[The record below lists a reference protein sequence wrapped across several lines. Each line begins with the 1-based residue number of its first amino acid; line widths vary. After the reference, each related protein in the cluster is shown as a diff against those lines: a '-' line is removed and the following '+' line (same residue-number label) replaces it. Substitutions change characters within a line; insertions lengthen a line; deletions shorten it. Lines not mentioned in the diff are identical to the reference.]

1 MKFRVLSSSA
11 QGENHRAPRP
21 ASTLLAWVCAIVT
34 LFALPSAPA
43 VAQTSADQAMLDLK
57 DAYRSGNR
65 RQLDA
70 LLPKVRGHLLEPM
83 AAYWDMRL
91 GLETASN
98 TQVRQHLERW
108 QGTYYEDRLRNDWLL
123 LLGARRDWGSF
134 LSEAL
139 QYRMGDDKQVR
150 CHWLHARHATG
161 DKLSAPEV
169 AEAERLWLEQKEAD
183 EACAGLAERLLD
195 DKRMDPSVAWRR
207 ARLGAEANRPRV
219 ISQAVELINPEWAK
233 ASNTIQA
240 QPAKYLDDKLTAI
253 RHRTKEL
260 VTLALVRLAATDPT
274 EAIEQMDRA
283 RWRVQLTSDEKSWVW
298 GAIGKTSAQRLQPE
312 ATSWFA
318 KGQPEHMSADHL
330 GWWVRAALRSG
341 QWEQIPKAI
350 AAMPETERRNPTWVY
365 WHARALE
372 KLKTPDHAAQ
382 ARAMYQS
389 IASPNH
395 FYGQLAM
402 EELGQAIATPPLPMP
417 LTAAEKQQAL
427 NNPGLQRA
435 LKAMSIGLRAE
446 GVREWNYTTNLHD
459 MGGMPDRELLAAA
472 DLACQNQVWDRCIN
486 TSDRTTTNIDHT
498 QRYPMP
504 HRDAV
509 VKRANA
515 IDLDPA
521 YVYGLIRQESRFITD
536 AKSHVGAS
544 GLMQVM
550 PATAKWTAKKIGL
563 SGFQPSQITD
573 RDTNIAI
580 GTGYLKLVLDDFEG
594 SMPMAAA
601 AYNAGPGRPRNWRAP
616 GGTGPVL
623 EAAMWAENIPFAET
637 RDYVKKVLSNT
648 TNYAALITGQPQSL
662 KARLGLVGPR
672 IASGQ
677 TPNLELP

>member
-1 MKFRVLSSSA
+1 MVAGLC
-11 QGENHRAPRP
+11 
-21 ASTLLAWVCAIVT
+21 VIVS
-34 LFALPSAPA
+34 LFALLPTPVSA
-43 VAQTSADQAMLDLK
+43 QMGADQAMLDLK

-65 RQLDA
+65 RQLDS
-70 LLPKVRGHLLEPM
+70 LLPKVKGHVLEPM

-134 LSEAL
+134 LAEVPHF
-139 QYRMGDDKQVR
+139 RMRDDKQVR

-161 DKLSAPEV
+161 DKLSATEV
-169 AEAERLWLEQKEAD
+169 AEAERLWLEQKEAE

-195 DKRMDPSVAWRR
+195 DQRMDANVAWRR
-207 ARLGAEANRPRV
+207 ARLGAESNRPRIV
-219 ISQAVELINPEWAK
+219 SQAVGLINAEWAA

-240 QPAKYLDDKLTAI
+240 QPVKYLDDKLTAI

-260 VTLALVRLAATDPT
+260 VTLALVRLAATDPA
-274 EAIEQMDRA
+274 EATEQMARA
-283 RWRVQLTSDEKSWVW
+283 RWRVQLTQDEKSWIW
-298 GAIGKTSAQRLQPE
+298 GAIGKTSAQRLQAE
-312 ATSWFA
+312 ATSWFV
-318 KGQPEHMSADHL
+318 KGQPEHMSVDHL

-341 QWEQIPKAI
+341 QWDQIPKAI
-350 AAMPETERRNPTWVY
+350 AAMPDTERRNPTWVY
-365 WHARALE
+365 WHARALD
-372 KLKTPDHAAQ
+372 KLKTTSDHTAQ
-382 ARAMYQS
+382 ARALYQA
-389 IASPNH
+389 IASPHH

-402 EELGQAIATPPLPMP
+402 EELGQAITTPPLPSP
-417 LTAAEKQQAL
+417 LSPAERQQAL

-435 LKAMSIGLRAE
+435 LKAIAIGLRAE

-459 MGGMPDRELLAAA
+459 TGGMADRELLAAA
-472 DLACQNQVWDRCIN
+472 DLACHNQVWDRCIN
-486 TSDRTTTNIDHT
+486 TSDRTTLNIDHT

-563 SGFQPSQITD
+563 TSFQPAQITD

-594 SMPMAAA
+594 SMPLAAA

-616 GGTGPVL
+616 GGAGPVL
-623 EAAMWAENIPFAET
+623 EAAIWAENIPFSET

-648 TNYAALITGQPQSL
+648 TNYAALMTGQPQSL
-662 KARLGLVGPR
+662 KARLGTVGPR
-672 IASGQ
+672 QGSEQA
-677 TPNLELP
+677 PNLDLP